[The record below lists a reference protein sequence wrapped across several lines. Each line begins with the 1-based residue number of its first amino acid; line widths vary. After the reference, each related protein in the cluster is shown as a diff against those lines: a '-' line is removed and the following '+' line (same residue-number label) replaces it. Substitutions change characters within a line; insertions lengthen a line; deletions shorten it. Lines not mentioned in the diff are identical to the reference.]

1 MQKLETIYLGIVVQ
15 NNDPEYRGRVKVW
28 VPYAN
33 ATVYNKWNAL
43 KEDKSFKFPG
53 TNIESDLS
61 SILEEL
67 KDDLP
72 WAEQVSPLVGAV
84 ASGVYNSN
92 SDTATVSDAPFEF
105 SLSAVNTSPT
115 LPELQ
120 LNPEGI
126 GEKPGFV
133 YQKYGTISATQE
145 EAEEQSST
153 TTLPVDAFTNTAAT
167 YANQLNQYGNSY
179 QPSTYSNAAKGL
191 FAVPNVG
198 AHVWVMFLDGM
209 PSYPI
214 YFGASFGADDFN
226 SIFKT
231 ESDAYQDYPQ
241 TYENVNKSGPQDI
254 TGQTPIYRN
263 KMVLNQRGAA
273 IEIIS
278 TTDRERFKVTHFAGG
293 FLELNNKFNSIFS
306 PKNLQL
312 LTLRDK
318 FETINGH
325 NNLFVGRDYD
335 NLIRGNHHIKVG
347 NLNKSAME
355 EWIAAYTPIAELLA
369 LPDTDSAKSTI
380 TQAIIDKA
388 AELTAA
394 EVKMGFGGNSIETI
408 TKHKIMA
415 VGLLM
420 NTFNSIKITSVNKTV
435 YNKIIVSVDTGVE
448 VASEDI
454 DQVDY
459 AYIADPPGGN
469 YTQSIAN
476 KYNILVG
483 SGGYSLYTTGPIT
496 TDGGIIKNTG
506 VQVNLA
512 SREDFNI
519 DGGTNLSIIADI
531 ISIRS
536 RQQQQVLVN
545 DSLGVSQN
553 VIIGGGAYV
562 NGETYVQ
569 HITAPDEIQ
578 YTEPNFPALISAP
591 NTATIQGYITSEPPT
606 ATITQGA
613 FIKIS
618 FRPLDKPVPGFN
630 GLTANLEHVHPF
642 HNIPL
647 TLLAEP
653 IYVQEAATALNPVP
667 PE

>member
-61 SILEEL
+61 SIIEEL

-92 SDTATVSDAPFEF
+92 SDTATVSDAPFQF

-120 LNPEGI
+120 LNLEGI

-209 PSYPI
+209 SNYPI

-347 NLNKSAME
+347 NLDKSAME

-420 NTFNSIKITSVNKTV
+420 NTFDSMKITSVNKTV
-435 YNKIIVSVDTGVE
+435 YNKLIVSVDTGVE

-591 NTATIQGYITSEPPT
+591 NTATIQGYITSVPPT

-618 FRPLDKPVPGFN
+618 FMPLDKPVPGFN

>member
-1 MQKLETIYLGIVVQ
+1 
-15 NNDPEYRGRVKVW
+15 
-28 VPYAN
+28 
-33 ATVYNKWNAL
+33 
-43 KEDKSFKFPG
+43 
-53 TNIESDLS
+53 
-61 SILEEL
+61 
-67 KDDLP
+67 
-72 WAEQVSPLVGAV
+72 
-84 ASGVYNSN
+84 
-92 SDTATVSDAPFEF
+92 
-105 SLSAVNTSPT
+105 
-115 LPELQ
+115 
-120 LNPEGI
+120 
-126 GEKPGFV
+126 
-133 YQKYGTISATQE
+133 
-145 EAEEQSST
+145 
-153 TTLPVDAFTNTAAT
+153 
-167 YANQLNQYGNSY
+167 
-179 QPSTYSNAAKGL
+179 
-191 FAVPNVG
+191 
-198 AHVWVMFLDGM
+198 
-209 PSYPI
+209 
-214 YFGASFGADDFN
+214 
-226 SIFKT
+226 
-231 ESDAYQDYPQ
+231 
-241 TYENVNKSGPQDI
+241 
-254 TGQTPIYRN
+254 
-263 KMVLNQRGAA
+263 MVLNQRGAA

-335 NLIRGNHHIKVG
+335 NLIRGNHYIKVG
-347 NLNKSAME
+347 NLDKSAME

-420 NTFNSIKITSVNKTV
+420 NTFDSMKITSVNKTV
-435 YNKIIVSVDTGVE
+435 YNKLIVSVDTGVE

-536 RQQQQVLVN
+536 RQQQQVLID
-545 DSLGVSQN
+545 DSLGVSKN

-569 HITAPDEIQ
+569 HITAPDEVQ
-578 YTEPNFPALISAP
+578 YTETNVPELISAP
-591 NTATIQGYITSEPPT
+591 NLATMQGYITSFPPLPFIKQGDLVKIAFFPTPPT
-606 ATITQGA
+606 LP
-613 FIKIS
+613 
-618 FRPLDKPVPGFN
+618 PLLGN
-630 GLTANLEHVHPF
+630 GLTANLAHIHPF

>member
-92 SDTATVSDAPFEF
+92 SDTATVSDAPFQF

-120 LNPEGI
+120 LNLEGI

-335 NLIRGNHHIKVG
+335 NLIRGNHYIKVG
-347 NLNKSAME
+347 NLDKSAME

-408 TKHKIMA
+408 TKHKILA

-420 NTFNSIKITSVNKTV
+420 NTFDSMKITSVNKTV
-435 YNKIIVSVDTGVE
+435 YNKLIVSVDTGVE

-591 NTATIQGYITSEPPT
+591 NTATIQGYITSVPPT

-618 FRPLDKPVPGFN
+618 FMPLDKPVPGFN